1 MVKDVNPGGNWMY
14 FEIGVRDFAVARA
27 LDLVVYTG
35 THGVAQLEDVAG
47 EMVDIFLYPP
57 ARLPVPRFYWKVLYD
72 PVSDA
77 GVAVVGVNNIHL
89 KAFIR

>member
-1 MVKDVNPGGNWMY
+1 MY

-47 EMVDIFLYPP
+47 DLVDIFLYTAATP

-89 KAFIR
+89 KAFIREHPFNSQ